1 MIRDRLASLTVTP
14 LLYAIGALLLLS
26 ALLGVRGCAV
36 AAARDTAVAQKE
48 KAEAELATA
57 ITEREAWKAKTAD
70 VLSARDAYAAM
81 LATIKQ
87 EQARAEAAAAAAAK
101 AAAAAVAAAQRDEAT
116 AERRLADFQR
126 RYVARPKS
134 CDDALKILDTV
145 CPAIGRD
152 Y

>member
-1 MIRDRLASLTVTP
+1 MNWLTAKVAQGVA
-14 LLYAIGALLLLS
+14 LALLLLCI
-26 ALLGVRGCAV
+26 GVGGRACSLASQLKTATAERDAATGQRD
-36 AAARDTAVAQKE
+36 AAR
-48 KAEAELATA
+48 
-57 ITEREAWKAKTAD
+57 TERDSWKQKAAD
-70 VLSARDAYAAM
+70 VLAARDAYAAM